1 MVLSLPR
8 RLRSE
13 GKLRFMTAIAA
24 ILLKPRAS
32 RLPVSI
38 RTGILDEDGRPV
50 PVKIVNITI
59 YGFMAETAAAVS
71 PGELI
76 GLALPDE
83 TMTAEVRWADGRR
96 FGAQFTPPIRTATL
110 ARLLSRWSA

>member
-1 MVLSLPR
+1 MA
-8 RLRSE
+8 E
-13 GKLRFMTAIAA
+13 AA
-24 ILLKPRAS
+24 ILLKPRAA

-38 RTGILDEDGRPV
+38 RTGIVDEDGRPA
-50 PVKIVNITI
+50 PVRIVNITI
-59 YGFMAETAAAVS
+59 YGFMAETEAPVT

-76 GLALPDE
+76 GFALADE

>member
-1 MVLSLPR
+1 
-8 RLRSE
+8 
-13 GKLRFMTAIAA
+13 
-24 ILLKPRAS
+24 
-32 RLPVSI
+32 
-38 RTGILDEDGRPV
+38 
-50 PVKIVNITI
+50 
-59 YGFMAETAAAVS
+59 VS

-110 ARLLSRWSA
+110 ARLLSRWGA